1 MLKDPL
7 QKFEIGSLNENLIL
21 QTSSKT
27 PHKSP
32 PSFGLI
38 ITLGSALKVALSQKI
53 LKNFFVAR
61 INIPN
66 RYPQQK
72 I

>member
-1 MLKDPL
+1 LLLAEKEHRKIPV
-7 QKFEIGSLNENLIL
+7 
-21 QTSSKT
+21 
-27 PHKSP
+27 
-32 PSFGLI
+32 
-38 ITLGSALKVALSQKI
+38 ALKVALSQKM

-66 RYPQQK
+66 PYPEQK